1 MLFHNI
7 TDSQLQAVKV
17 QMDDLNS
24 NSILYINNNNEGGI
38 MESNGIKIE
47 G

>member
-24 NSILYINNNNEGGI
+24 NSILCINNNNEGGI